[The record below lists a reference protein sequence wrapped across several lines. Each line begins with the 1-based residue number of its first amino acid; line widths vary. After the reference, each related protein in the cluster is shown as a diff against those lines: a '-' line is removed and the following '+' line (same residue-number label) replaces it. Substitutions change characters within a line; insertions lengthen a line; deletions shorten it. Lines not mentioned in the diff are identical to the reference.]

1 MSWKKLLDTR
11 NDLTL
16 TVARYVLAAIFIGHG
31 TQKAFG
37 WFGGMGFER
46 SLSVFQTTMGIP
58 APLTVLV
65 MFTELSAALGFLFGL
80 LSRVAACG
88 LMSVMIVAPFA
99 NHLYPR
105 FFMNWAGT
113 RGGEGYEYHLL
124 AIALLAGIA
133 YRGSGAIS
141 VDRWLARRLESTPA
155 KARAAA
161 GVPAVR

>member
-1 MSWKKLLDTR
+1 MSWKKLLGTR

-16 TVARYVLAAIFIGHG
+16 TVARYVLAAIFLGHG

-37 WFGGMGFER
+37 WFGGMGFDR
-46 SLSVFQTTMGIP
+46 SLTFFQSTMGIP
-58 APLTVLV
+58 APLTVFV

-88 LMSVMIVAPFA
+88 LMAVMVVAPFA

-105 FFMNWAGT
+105 FFMNWTGA

-133 YRGSGAIS
+133 YRGSGAFS
-141 VDRWLARRLESTPA
+141 VDRWLSHRFQSTPVQ
-155 KARAAA
+155 ARAAA
-161 GVPAVR
+161 GTPAVR

>member
-11 NDLTL
+11 NDFTL
-16 TVARYVLAAIFIGHG
+16 TVARYVLAAIFLGHG

-46 SLSVFQTTMGIP
+46 SLAFFQSTMGIP

-65 MFTELSAALGFLFGL
+65 MFTELSAALGFLFGF

-88 LMSVMIVAPFA
+88 LMAVMVVAPFA

-105 FFMNWAGT
+105 FFMNWTGT

-124 AIALLAGIA
+124 ALALLAGIA
-133 YRGSGAIS
+133 YRGSGAFS
-141 VDRWLARRLESTPA
+141 LDRVLAGRLESSPA
-155 KARAAA
+155 KVRAAA
-161 GVPAVR
+161 GIPAVH